1 MLVLGVVTQSLW
13 SPLQDRELFP
23 YVAYGL
29 PSLEAGRL
37 WTPVTGPFFA
47 LVPAQY
53 LPVAG
58 GALVIFGWSEWRLGT
73 RRVAIAAIAAQL
85 FGVLGTSLFLF
96 VFRGTGW
103 AWAQQ
108 LSETLDVG
116 FSAGA
121 LGAVAA
127 ASATLI
133 PPWRGRVRFVLCLY
147 VSISLLYIGLLWDV
161 EHFLAVMLGLALGPF
176 LLGRKPRFSPAR
188 FTRHEWRVIAAT
200 FFIVSAVINIVV
212 YLVPSDGPL
221 GATGDDSDATSV
233 LINAVISLAVARGL
247 SRGLA
252 ARWRDRRHPHVAG
265 RPGGWPPPDPGDH
278 CRGPAQRPGRTHLG
292 HATAARHHRPQHR
305 PARCAHRR
313 PLRLPRRAAPGPAA
327 RADGRGERSRRR
339 HHAAQ
344 DARWHDDVVDGH
356 LAGQPLVPPP

>member
-1 MLVLGVVTQSLW
+1 MQAAAEAMDATEQLGARPSRLPWRIESVGAALRRFPFTLTVVGIMLLLGVVTQSLW
-13 SPLQDRELFP
+13 NPLQDRALFP

-37 WTPVTGPFFA
+37 WTPVTGSFFA

-53 LPVAG
+53 IPVAG
-58 GALVIFGWSEWRLGT
+58 GALVLFGWSEWRLGT

-85 FGVLGTSLFLF
+85 FGVLGTSLFLV

-161 EHFLAVMLGLALGPF
+161 EHFLAVMLGLVLGPF
-176 LLGRKPRFSPAR
+176 LLGRKPRFNPAR

-200 FFIVSAVINIVV
+200 FFIVSAVDQHRR
-212 YLVPSDGPL
+212 LPRPL
-221 GATGDDSDATSV
+221 
-233 LINAVISLAVARGL
+233 R
-247 SRGLA
+247 
-252 ARWRDRRHPHVAG
+252 
-265 RPGGWPPPDPGDH
+265 
-278 CRGPAQRPGRTHLG
+278 
-292 HATAARHHRPQHR
+292 R
-305 PARCAHRR
+305 PARSDAATT
-313 PLRLPRRAAPGPAA
+313 PTQPRC
-327 RADGRGERSRRR
+327 
-339 HHAAQ
+339 
-344 DARWHDDVVDGH
+344 
-356 LAGQPLVPPP
+356 